1 MHLPPSVVLERE
13 HMRLLLSS
21 KNIYA
26 SLILIL
32 LDYDVDDSSGTSN
45 QVRGERERGRK
56 KNSRVGIMDLQQ
68 GWPTLPPQ
76 GEESQA
82 HYHTATNAIKFKV

>member
-13 HMRLLLSS
+13 HMRLLLSN

-45 QVRGERERGRK
+45 QVRGEREKGRR
-56 KNSRVGIMDLQQ
+56 KNSRVGIMDIQQ
-68 GWPTLPPQ
+68 GWPTSQ

-82 HYHTATNAIKFKV
+82 HYHTATNFIKFKV